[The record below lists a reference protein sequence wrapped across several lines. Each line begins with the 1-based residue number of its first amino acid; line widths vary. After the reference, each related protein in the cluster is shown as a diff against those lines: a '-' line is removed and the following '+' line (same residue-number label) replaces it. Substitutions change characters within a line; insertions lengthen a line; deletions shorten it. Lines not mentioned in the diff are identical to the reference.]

1 MATKDLSATP
11 LDDEAAARHF
21 MALLQND
28 TYIERVQNMLTN
40 EERRLPIN
48 MDHLR
53 VIDDRLPGYVT
64 KNPAK
69 TISALE
75 SRLGDVVK
83 DMGDFGKH
91 SK

>member
-1 MATKDLSATP
+1 
-11 LDDEAAARHF
+11 
-21 MALLQND
+21 
-28 TYIERVQNMLTN
+28 
-40 EERRLPIN
+40 